1 MKTTIKL
8 LAIIAIIAVIGFSM
22 AGCDKD
28 DDDNN
33 NEETASVPQ
42 PKTITQ
48 DNGLAFDG
56 KVTIKT
62 GDQYLQADWDAV
74 VANVITA
81 LNAAYNKAGNAAKNE
96 FRTMFGNTVDI
107 FGNGGNGV
115 EIVLVNNLANNWEV
129 RDGEWRTMYLKTG
142 SIATADY
149 RNAIAYMAVTAPQV
163 GKATPEKDRVFLG

>member
-28 DDDNN
+28 DNDNN
-33 NEETASVPQ
+33 EEETASVPQ
-42 PKTITQ
+42 PAQKTLTF
-48 DNGLAFDG
+48 GS
-56 KVTIKT
+56 VTISSP
-62 GDQYLQADWDAV
+62 DEHLPSAWNALCDDV
-74 VANVITA
+74 VAA
-81 LNAAYNKAGNAAKNE
+81 LNAAYNATGNAGKNE
-96 FRTMFGNTVDI
+96 FRVIFGNTVDI